1 MKTGQITEYEKKDFS
16 FVIALTF
23 HYLCTMMNDNE
34 FAPLSPLRCGA
45 RNGLRFGVYLT
56 VFYAASLFSRQ
67 AAVLNLLSLVMI
79 VAVPFVVYFLM
90 KADYRAVAGRYS
102 VGSLWLDGMTT
113 VVCGSLV
120 AGVFMLA
127 YLRWINPTHLSDE
140 WTLMASTF
148 AESPDASVR
157 AYGEQLQSALDNGF
171 TLSPGVFTMTLV
183 WMAGFTGSLLALA
196 LALLVKRSDPGG
208 KSPAD
213 IV

>member
-1 MKTGQITEYEKKDFS
+1 
-16 FVIALTF
+16 
-23 HYLCTMMNDNE
+23 
-34 FAPLSPLRCGA
+34 
-45 RNGLRFGVYLT
+45 
-56 VFYAASLFSRQ
+56 
-67 AAVLNLLSLVMI
+67 
-79 VAVPFVVYFLM
+79 
-90 KADYRAVAGRYS
+90 
-102 VGSLWLDGMTT
+102 
-113 VVCGSLV
+113 
-120 AGVFMLA
+120 MLA

-213 IV
+213 IVN